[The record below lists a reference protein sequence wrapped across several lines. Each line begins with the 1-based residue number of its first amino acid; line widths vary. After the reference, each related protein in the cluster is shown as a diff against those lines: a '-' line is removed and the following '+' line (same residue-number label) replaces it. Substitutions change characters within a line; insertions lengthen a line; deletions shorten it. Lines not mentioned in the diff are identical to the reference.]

1 MTLEARVSK
10 VLPESDDSAGFTLD
24 VEFSAGAG
32 ITVLFGP
39 SGAGKT
45 LTLDLIAGFTRPDA
59 GRILLNDV
67 LLFDAAAKVH
77 RRPRDRDCGTVSQRD
92 SLFPHMTIRQNLAFA
107 AERRPRLER
116 HRRVQEMI
124 DRFHLADVAGRLP
137 GAVSGGQRQ
146 RCSIARA
153 LITAPQALLLD
164 EPATGLDAPLRA
176 ELFQI
181 LIDLRKELAIPL
193 LYVTHDLDEAVVL
206 GDRMLIYDAGR
217 IVQAGEPQNIL
228 SRPATAKVAE
238 MLGHTNIFEA
248 EILAL
253 DPGRD
258 TSRLRVSIG
267 SAPPGELRGPYLPGH
282 LIGDRVRIVTRA
294 DELRVHGVSGENR
307 LPAVLETTVERARM
321 TELRFAG
328 PLVVLAS
335 RRERDFRE
343 WFIEFPPEGLC
354 VLGAA

>member
-1 MTLEARVSK
+1 MKLEVRVSK
-10 VLPESDDSAGFTLD
+10 LLPKSYDSAGFSLD
-24 VEFSAGAG
+24 IEFSADPG

-45 LTLDLIAGFTRPDA
+45 LTLDLIAGFARPDS
-59 GRILLNDV
+59 GRILLDDV

-77 RRPRDRDCGTVSQRD
+77 LKPQDRDCGYVSQRD

-124 DRFHLADVAGRLP
+124 DRFHLAGVAGRLP
-137 GAVSGGQRQ
+137 SAVSGGQRQ

-181 LIDLRKELAIPL
+181 LLELRKELDIPL
-193 LYVTHDLDEAVVL
+193 LYVTHDLDEAVLL

-217 IVQAGEPQNIL
+217 IVQGGAPQAVL
-228 SRPATAKVAE
+228 SRPASAKVAQ
-238 MLGHTNIFEA
+238 MLGHTNICEA

-253 DPGRD
+253 DPSRD

-267 SAPPGELRGPYLPGH
+267 GGPAGELRGPYLPGQ

-294 DELRVHGVSGENR
+294 DELRVFGVPGENR
-307 LPAVLETTVERARM
+307 LPAVLESAVDLARM

-328 PLVVLAS
+328 GLVVLAS
-335 RRERDFRE
+335 RGNRDFRE
-343 WFIEFPPEGLC
+343 WFIEFPPEGLR
-354 VLGAA
+354 VLGGS

>member
-137 GAVSGGQRQ
+137 GAVSGG
-146 RCSIARA
+146 
-153 LITAPQALLLD
+153 LLLD

-343 WFIEFPPEGLC
+343 WFIEFPPEGLR

>member
-1 MTLEARVSK
+1 MPGSEG
-10 VLPESDDSAGFTLD
+10 SAGFSLD

-45 LTLDLIAGFTRPDA
+45 LTLDLIAGFVRPDA
-59 GRILLNDV
+59 GRVLLNDV

-77 RRPRDRDCGTVSQRD
+77 LRPQDRDCGYVSQRE
-92 SLFPHMTIRQNLAFA
+92 SLFPHMTLRENLAFG

-124 DRFHLADVAGRLP
+124 DRFHLEDVAGQLP

-153 LITAPQALLLD
+153 LITAPKALLLD
-164 EPATGLDAPLRA
+164 EPATGLDAPLRQ

-181 LIDLRKELAIPL
+181 LNELRKELDIPL

-206 GDRMLIYDAGR
+206 GDNMLIYDAGR
-217 IVQAGEPQNIL
+217 IVQSGAPQGVL
-228 SRPATAKVAE
+228 SRPATAKVAQ
-238 MLGHTNIFEA
+238 MLGHTNILEA

-258 TSRLRVSIG
+258 TSRLRVFIAG
-267 SAPPGELRGPYLPGH
+267 APVGELRGPYLPGQ
-282 LIGDRVRIVTRA
+282 LIGDRVRLIARA
-294 DELRVHGVSGENR
+294 DELRVFGVAGENR
-307 LPAVLETTVERARM
+307 LPAVLESTVERARIM
-321 TELRFAG
+321 ELRFAG
-328 PLVVLAS
+328 PLVVLVP
-335 RRERDFRE
+335 RRDHGDHIGELRE
-343 WFIEFPPEGLC
+343 WFIEFPAEGLR
-354 VLGAA
+354 VLGG

>member
-1 MTLEARVSK
+1 MKLETRVSK
-10 VLPESDDSAGFTLD
+10 VLPHGDDAAGFSLD
-24 VEFSAGAG
+24 VEFSADAG

-45 LTLDLIAGFTRPDA
+45 LTLDLIAGFARPDS
-59 GRILLNDV
+59 GRVLLNDV

-77 RRPRDRDCGTVSQRD
+77 LKPQGRDCGYVSQRD

-137 GAVSGGQRQ
+137 SAVSGGQRQ

-153 LITAPQALLLD
+153 LITAPKALLLD

-176 ELFQI
+176 ELFQV
-181 LIDLRKELAIPL
+181 LLELRKELDIPL

-206 GDRMLIYDAGR
+206 GDQMLIYDAGR
-217 IVQAGEPQNIL
+217 IVQAGEPQTVL
-228 SRPATAKVAE
+228 SRPATAKVAA
-238 MLGHTNIFEA
+238 MVGHTNILDA

-258 TSRLRVSIG
+258 TSRLRISING
-267 SAPPGELRGPYLPGH
+267 AAGELRGPYLPGQ

-294 DELRVHGVSGENR
+294 DELRVHGAPGENR
-307 LPAVLETTVERARM
+307 LPAVLEESVERARM
-321 TELRFAG
+321 MELRFRG
-328 PLVVLAS
+328 GLVVLAS
-335 RRERDFRE
+335 RRPRDFRE
-343 WFIEFPPEGLC
+343 WFIEFPPEGLR
-354 VLGAA
+354 VLGAL

>member
-1 MTLEARVSK
+1 MSLLARISKTLPGFSLDV
-10 VLPESDDSAGFTLD
+10 GFT
-24 VEFSAGAG
+24 APPG

-45 LTLDLIAGFTRPDA
+45 LTLDLIAGFARPDS

-77 RRPRDRDCGTVSQRD
+77 LKPRDRDCGYVSQRD
-92 SLFPHMTIRQNLAFA
+92 SLFPHMTLRQNLYFA

-124 DRFHLADVAGRLP
+124 DRFHLGEVAGRP
-137 GAVSGGQRQ
+137 PSAVSGGQRQ

-153 LITAPQALLLD
+153 LITAPKALLLD

-181 LIDLRKELAIPL
+181 LLDLRKELDIPL
-193 LYVTHDLDEAVVL
+193 LYVTHDLDEAVIL
-206 GDRMLIYDAGR
+206 GNRMLIYDAGK
-217 IVQAGEPQNIL
+217 IAQADQPQTVL
-228 SRPATAKVAE
+228 SRPANTRIAQ
-238 MLGHTNIFEA
+238 MLGHTNLLEA

-258 TSRLRVSIG
+258 TSRLRVSLG
-267 SAPPGELRGPYLPGH
+267 AAAPGELHGPYLPGH
-282 LIGDRVRIVTRA
+282 LIGDRVRLVIRA
-294 DELRVHGVSGENR
+294 EELRIHGMAGDNR
-307 LPAVLETTVERARM
+307 LPAVLLGSTERARM
-321 TELRFAG
+321 TEFRFAG
-328 PLVVLAS
+328 DLVVLS
-335 RRERDFRE
+335 PRGERDFRD
-343 WFIEFPPEGLC
+343 WFVEFPAESLR
-354 VLGAA
+354 VLGA

>member
-1 MTLEARVSK
+1 L
-10 VLPESDDSAGFTLD
+10 LD
-24 VEFSAGAG
+24 
-32 ITVLFGP
+32 
-39 SGAGKT
+39 
-45 LTLDLIAGFTRPDA
+45 
-59 GRILLNDV
+59 DV

-77 RRPRDRDCGTVSQRD
+77 LKPQDRDCGYVSQRD

-137 GAVSGGQRQ
+137 NAVSGGQRQ

-153 LITAPQALLLD
+153 LITAPKALLLD
-164 EPATGLDAPLRA
+164 EAATGLDAPLRV

-181 LIDLRKELAIPL
+181 LLELRKDLDIPL

-206 GDRMLIYDAGR
+206 GDSLLIYDDGR
-217 IVQAGEPQNIL
+217 IVQAGEPQAVL
-228 SRPATAKVAE
+228 SRPASAKVAE

-258 TSRLRVSIG
+258 TSRLRVSISG
-267 SAPPGELRGPYLPGH
+267 VTGELRGPYLPGQ

-294 DELRVHGVSGENR
+294 EELRVHGAAGENR
-307 LPAVLETTVERARM
+307 LPVVLESAVELARM
-321 TELRFAG
+321 TELHFKG
-328 PLVVLAS
+328 GLVVLAS
-335 RRERDFRE
+335 RGHRDFRE
-343 WFIEFPPEGLC
+343 WFIEFPPEALH